1 MPPTGSHHV
10 LQIHPT
16 RRCNLT
22 CLHCYSDSGPTQREE
37 LSLALLEQGLRD
49 AAAEGYDTLG
59 VSGGEPLLYRDL
71 PQLLAVARSLA
82 LITTVT
88 TNGMLITAPALEK
101 LQPHLQL
108 LAISLDG
115 VPSSHNRMRA
125 SSRAFDMMEG
135 NLELVRAAG
144 IPFGFIFTLT
154 QYNLDELEW
163 VAAFALEQGA
173 ALLQIHP
180 LEEVGRAASAELHGA
195 VPDGRE
201 ASHAYV
207 EVLRLQAELCARMYV
222 QFDYV
227 PAPTAREHP
236 EMLFADGGPVDV
248 RLPLAVLVSPLVIE
262 TDGSV
267 VPLQHGFGRAFQ
279 LGNLHHEPLATMA
292 LRWRHESY
300 ALFRTLCRRTLAE
313 RLARNGWPLI
323 NWYDILA
330 RASRRSDPVPAHQGR
345 VSTRAAVRD

>member
-22 CLHCYSDSGPTQREE
+22 CLHCYSSSGPTEREE
-37 LSLALLEQGLRD
+37 LPIALLERAVRD

-71 PQLLAVARSLA
+71 PQLLALARSLA

-88 TNGMLITAPALEK
+88 TNGMLVTVPTLEK
-101 LQPHLQL
+101 IRPHLQL

-115 VPSSHNRMRA
+115 IPSSHNRMRA
-125 SSRAFDMMEG
+125 SPRAFDVMAG

-180 LEEVGRAASAELHGA
+180 LEEVGRAASGELHGA
-195 VPDGRE
+195 APDGRE

-207 EVLRLQAELCARMYV
+207 EVLRLQAELGARMYV

-236 EMLFADGGPVDV
+236 ELLFADGGPVDV
-248 RLPLAVLVSPLVIE
+248 RLPLSALVSPLVIE

-279 LGNLHHEPLATMA
+279 LGNLHHEALATMA
-292 LRWRHESY
+292 LRWRHESCE
-300 ALFRTLCRRTLAE
+300 LFRALCRRTLAE
-313 RLARNGWPLI
+313 RLARKGWPLI
-323 NWYDILA
+323 SWYDVVA
-330 RASRRSDPVPAHQGR
+330 RASRRSDPVAAHPGR
-345 VSTRAAVRD
+345 ASTRAEARV